1 MIDSPF
7 LARLASGRALLL
19 DGATGTELQRR
30 GVDTSLPLWSA
41 RALLQAPEVLHAIHA
56 DYIAAGADIITTN
69 TFRTHRRTLTRAGL
83 GERTRE
89 LTQLAVKIAC
99 EAAQQA
105 DRKIFVAG
113 SISPLEDCYSPQLV
127 PPNGELWIE
136 QAEMARDLAQAGCD
150 LLLVETMNTIR
161 EAVIAARCAS
171 ATGLP
176 VCVSFVAGLNG
187 LSPDQVSQLNGAEAL
202 ACVTLLS
209 GESITEAVQA
219 MQSLRPAAILI
230 NCVPLAYIDRAF
242 DELRTAHRGSIGLY
256 ANVGH
261 ADDRVGW
268 TLTDD
273 VQPAAY
279 SRHARQ
285 WLQQGAAIIGG
296 CCGTTPDHIAALKAV
311 MRDVQ
316 KSYFTHDSLLV
327 TPQGAS

>member
-7 LARLASGRALLL
+7 LARLASGRPLLL

-30 GVDTSLPLWSA
+30 NVDTTLPLWSA

-69 TFRTHRRTLTRAGL
+69 TFRTHRRTLARAGL

-89 LTQLAVKIAC
+89 LTQLAVKIARA
-99 EAAQQA
+99 AAQQA

-113 SISPLEDCYSPQLV
+113 SLSPLEDCYSPQLV

-136 QAEMARDLAQAGCD
+136 HAEMARDLAQAGCD

-161 EAVIAARCAS
+161 EAVIAVRCAS
-171 ATGLP
+171 VTGLP
-176 VCVSFVAGLNG
+176 VCASFVAGLNG
-187 LSPDQVSQLNGAEAL
+187 LPPDQVSQLDVDEAL
-202 ACVTLLS
+202 AGVSLLS

-219 MQSLRPAAILI
+219 VQRLRPAVILI

-242 DELRTAHRGSIGLY
+242 DELRTAHHGPIGLY

-261 ADDRVGW
+261 ADDQVGW

-279 SRHARQ
+279 AQHARH
-285 WLQQGAAIIGG
+285 WLRQGAAIIGG
-296 CCGTTPDHIAALKAV
+296 CCGTTPDHIAALNAV
-311 MRDVQ
+311 RRD
-316 KSYFTHDSLLV
+316 
-327 TPQGAS
+327 A

>member
-1 MIDSPF
+1 MSDSSF
-7 LARLASGRALLL
+7 LIRLATGRVLLL

-30 GVDTSLPLWSA
+30 GVDTRLPLWSA
-41 RALLQAPEVLHAIHA
+41 RALLEAPDVLRAIHA

-89 LTQLAVKIAC
+89 LTQLAVKIAR

-113 SISPLEDCYSPQLV
+113 SMSPLEDCYSPQLV
-127 PPNGELWIE
+127 PPDGELWIE
-136 QAEMARDLAQAGCD
+136 HAEMARDLARAGCD

-161 EAVIAARCAS
+161 EAVIAARCAA

-176 VCVSFVAGLNG
+176 MCVSFVAGVNG
-187 LSPDQVSQLNGAEAL
+187 LPPEQLSELDPDQTPARVA
-202 ACVTLLS
+202 LLS
-209 GESITEAVQA
+209 GESIAAAVQA
-219 MQSLRPAAILI
+219 VQRVRPAVILI
-230 NCVPLAYIDRAF
+230 NCVPLAYIGRAF
-242 DELRTAHRGSIGLY
+242 DELRVAHRGPIGLY

-261 ADDRVGW
+261 ADDAVGW

-279 SRHARQ
+279 AQHARR
-285 WLQQGAAIIGG
+285 WIRLGAAIIGG
-296 CCGTTPDHIAALKAV
+296 CCGTTPEHIAALNKVIHVA
-311 MRDVQ
+311 
-316 KSYFTHDSLLV
+316 
-327 TPQGAS
+327 